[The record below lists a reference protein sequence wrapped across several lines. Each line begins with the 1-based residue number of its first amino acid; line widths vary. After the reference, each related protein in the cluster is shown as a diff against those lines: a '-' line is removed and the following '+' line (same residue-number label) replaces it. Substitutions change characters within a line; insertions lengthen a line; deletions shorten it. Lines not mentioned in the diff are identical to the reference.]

1 MGVMPLASCADNA
14 GKHKI
19 MEDKKTLVVYFSRA
33 GENYSV
39 GNIKKGN
46 TQIVAEMIAGEVGAD
61 TFHIE
66 PARPYPD
73 DYTRCTEVAQ
83 QEVDEQARPAVKGDA
98 RVEDYDVV
106 FIGYPIWWGDMPMP
120 VYTFIEKHDWRG
132 KTVISFATHEGSGMS
147 GTERK
152 LKSVCKGA
160 VVAAGL
166 AVRGATA
173 QNNRAQTEKMVE
185 SWIRSIEY

>member
-1 MGVMPLASCADNA
+1 
-14 GKHKI
+14 

-46 TQIVAEMIAGEVGAD
+46 TQIVAEMIAGEVDAD